1 MANQASHRRINPWPS
16 SFGPALPAPVGAKS
30 PAVPADHGGRLDEN
44 EGPAPSRPDAPEPD
58 PEDSIAVLQA
68 HRPLLSLK
76 DHQLLSE
83 GQVLERQAP
92 PTPQPRYEGPYRHQE
107 IGIRLALSA
116 DPSSVRRMVV
126 GDGVRVCGL
135 GSSVGLAG
143 ALGASQLLSGVL
155 PGLRAWDLAAFLC
168 AVSVSIGVALLAIVI
183 PARAATR
190 VDPLEAMRRVSG

>member
-1 MANQASHRRINPWPS
+1 MSHRQAVGLTISFVVKTRGTPS
-16 SFGPALPAPVGAKS
+16 G
-30 PAVPADHGGRLDEN
+30 
-44 EGPAPSRPDAPEPD
+44 
-58 PEDSIAVLQA
+58 
-68 HRPLLSLK
+68 LSTFA
-76 DHQLLSE
+76 
-83 GQVLERQAP
+83 RQAIQRVDAD
-92 PTPQPRYEGPYRHQE
+92 QPVFGVAPMRTVVNRHQE
-107 IGIRLALSA
+107 IGIRLALGA

-143 ALGASQLLSGVL
+143 ALGASQFLSGVL